1 MSDEADDKPT
11 YKELDQFFDGGA
23 PRSDAK
29 KRRYRKHR
37 GTDRILTREY
47 GRDLAD
53 VIKMRYV
60 QGHSYEQITKLTGLS
75 REMVMNMI
83 GPFKVMMDDP
93 ERIRA
98 FKVNEETLIDGAK
111 MLLLQGIVEQLSD
124 PDRRKK
130 VDLSR
135 LTYGFGILFDKNRL
149 LQGQSTQNVMS
160 LSELVRAAHA
170 NLVEVEPAKAEL
182 VAIEDGQAAKTSD

>member
-1 MSDEADDKPT
+1 MK
-11 YKELDQFFDGGA
+11 
-23 PRSDAK
+23 
-29 KRRYRKHR
+29 
-37 GTDRILTREY
+37 
-47 GRDLAD
+47 
-53 VIKMRYV
+53 
-60 QGHSYEQITKLTGLS
+60 
-75 REMVMNMI
+75 MI

-124 PDRRKK
+124 PDRRRK

-182 VAIEDGQAAKTSD
+182 VAIEDGQTAKTSD